1 MKLQF
6 KSTAES
12 LPKHG
17 EYIVYIKLSRSP
29 FYSPTPMFEYAE
41 CEWSWRSEDEGFCGH
56 TPDCT
61 LANPPEDYPFLN
73 IQNRNGDTLWSNHT
87 NKYNPDIEHVWW
99 MSQEDFDNAY
109 IDAEHVVVI

>member
-6 KSTAES
+6 KSTLES

-17 EYIVYIKLSRSP
+17 EYIVYIKLSRES

-56 TPDCT
+56 DPDCT

-73 IQNRNGDTLWSNHT
+73 IQNQNGDTLWT
-87 NKYNPDIEHVWW
+87 NFTYKDNPNIEHVWW
-99 MSQEDFDNAY
+99 MSQEDFDNAF
-109 IDAEHVVVI
+109 IDADHGVLI

>member
-12 LPKHG
+12 LPEHG
-17 EYIVYIKLSRSP
+17 EYIVYIKLSRELFHSL
-29 FYSPTPMFEYAE
+29 TPMFEYAE
-41 CEWSWRSEDEGFCGH
+41 CEWAWRSDDEEFCGH

-61 LANPPEDYPFLN
+61 LATPPEDYPFLN
-73 IQNRNGDTLWSNHT
+73 IQNQNGDTVWSNHT
-87 NKYNPDIEHVWW
+87 NKHNRDIEHVWW

>member
-17 EYIVYIKLSRSP
+17 EYIVYIKLSRES
-29 FYSPTPMFEYAE
+29 FYSPTPMFDYAG
-41 CEWSWRSEDEGFCGH
+41 CVWTWRSEDEGFCGH
-56 TPDCT
+56 TTDCT

-99 MSQEDFDNAY
+99 MSQEDFDNAF
-109 IDAEHVVVI
+109 IDAEHEVVI